1 MLLDQLDSYRLDIT
15 AIQELRWL
23 GKGVMEKRITCLK
36 QVLLLIKKGSIL
48 Y

>member
-23 GKGVMEKRITCLK
+23 GKGVMEQRSHVVFL
-36 QVLLLIKKGSIL
+36 
-48 Y
+48 